1 VLPVV
6 ILVAVAIPLL
16 VIGFIAVRR
25 TSAQGEHPSNESE
38 ADRER
43 TEHEFDEAEQYQ
55 EEWREQNHEQLRE
68 ERLP

>member
-6 ILVAVAIPLL
+6 IFVAVAIPLF
-16 VIGFIAVRR
+16 VIGFVAVRR
-25 TSAQGEHPSNESE
+25 RTAQGEHPSTETE

-55 EEWREQNHEQLRE
+55 DEWREQNHEQLRE

>member
-1 VLPVV
+1 MLPVV
-6 ILVAVAIPLL
+6 IFVAVAIPLL
-16 VIGFIAVRR
+16 VIGFVAVRR
-25 TSAQGEHPSNESE
+25 RTAQGEHPSTETE

-55 EEWREQNHEQLRE
+55 EEWREQNHEHLRE

>member
-1 VLPVV
+1 VLPVLIFV
-6 ILVAVAIPLL
+6 LVAIPLL
-16 VIGFIAVRR
+16 VIGFVAMRRR
-25 TSAQGEHPSNESE
+25 TAQGEHPVTETD

-43 TEHEFDEAEQYQ
+43 TEHEFEEAEQYQ

>member
-6 ILVAVAIPLL
+6 IFVAVAIPLL
-16 VIGFIAVRR
+16 VVGFIVVRQR
-25 TSAQGEHPSNESE
+25 TAQGEHPSTETD

>member
-6 ILVAVAIPLL
+6 ILAAVAIPLL
-16 VIGFIAVRR
+16 VIGFLVVRR
-25 TSAQGEHPSNESE
+25 NAAQGEHPSAETE

>member
-6 ILVAVAIPLL
+6 IFVAVAIPLL
-16 VIGFIAVRR
+16 VIGFVAVRR
-25 TSAQGEHPSNESE
+25 RTAQGEHPSTETE

-43 TEHEFDEAEQYQ
+43 TEHEYDEAEQYQ